1 MRLARATDS
10 TGTDGGTDDVR
21 VTTADGVSGTFA
33 HHPERPPSPPL
44 GAFIGCPIQGQEG
57 ECR

>member
-33 HHPERPPSPPL
+33 HHL
-44 GAFIGCPIQGQEG
+44 
-57 ECR
+57 